1 MLRLK
6 KKLNELLSKSNL
18 IKKLRKITSFFFK
31 KRSLN
36 VHPRAW
42 TNLNSS
48 WQETLDLCSGYDN
61 PEILEKCKK
70 ALLKVK
76 NGEAVYE
83 RDSVIFDEIQY
94 SFGLLSGLLKVAVRN
109 KGALNVLDFGGSL
122 GSTYFQNKLFL
133 DDLKVSWDV
142 VEQSNFV
149 DCGKAN
155 FENDILKFHY
165 SFDEC
170 LSNTSPHV
178 IVASNVLQYIEHI
191 DDVIG
196 KINFSQVQFII
207 LDSVSFNKNNTE
219 QIVKQTVPN
228 NIYNASYPMHV
239 FVESDFIKK
248 LKNYS
253 VLTSFES
260 YCAPKTY
267 RVDEI
272 TNLYWKGFILE
283 KNKN

>member
-1 MLRLK
+1 MLSNKSKIIKYFK
-6 KKLNELLSKSNL
+6 K
-18 IKKLRKITSFFFK
+18 IISFFFK
-31 KRSLN
+31 TRSLN

-42 TNLNSS
+42 INLNSS

-76 NGEAVYE
+76 NGDAVYE

-94 SFGLLSGLLKVAVRN
+94 SFGLLSGLLKVALRN
-109 KGALNVLDFGGSL
+109 KGVLKVLDFGGSL

-133 DDLKVSWDV
+133 ENLKVSWNV

-170 LSNTSPHV
+170 LLKTSPHV
-178 IVASNVLQYIEHI
+178 IVVSNVLQYIENI
-191 DDVIG
+191 DEVMG
-196 KINFSQVQFII
+196 KLNLSKVQFII
-207 LDSVSFNKNNTE
+207 MDSIAFNENNTE

-239 FVESDFIKK
+239 FVESNFIKK
-248 LKNYS
+248 LNNYS
-253 VLTSFES
+253 VLTSFDS

-267 RVDEI
+267 WVDEK